1 MAANN
6 KPSFIPHAI
15 ILTEFSVPRPI
26 FAAAMIG
33 ADNYK
38 RIDFEPNSQPLS
50 YVDQILKKLPV
61 GVPCFGLT
69 TGFVINYS
77 PEKAIQFDKAGTP
90 VATLSN
96 IQKLGQLRIRI

>member
-33 ADNYK
+33 ADKYK
-38 RIDFEPNSQPLS
+38 KIDFDLNSQPLT
-50 YVDQILKKLPV
+50 YVEQVLKKLPV
-61 GVPCFGLT
+61 GVPCFGFT

-77 PEKAIQFDKAGTP
+77 PERAVQFDKTGTP
-90 VATLSN
+90 LATSTHL
-96 IQKLGQLRIRI
+96 QKLGQLKIKA